1 MRGQHYIAIK
11 TQKDLSRSYDSV
23 EFNLIDGQTDYDV
36 KDNQTASFK
45 ALKSYTT
52 IVVRSN
58 KEITVKL
65 NAATNSAITV
75 ERGIPMSLESM
86 FEITN
91 IFITNASGAT
101 AAIRILGTK
110 EGE

>member
-1 MRGQHYIAIK
+1 MRKQHYIAIK

-23 EFNLIDGQTDYDV
+23 EFSLATAQTNYDV

-45 ALKSYTT
+45 ALKTYTT
-52 IVVRSN
+52 IVIRSN
-58 KEITVKL
+58 KEITVKI
-65 NAATNSAITV
+65 NASDNSAITE

-86 FEITN
+86 LEITN
-91 IFITNASGAT
+91 IFITNASGDT
-101 AAIRILGTK
+101 ASIRILGTK